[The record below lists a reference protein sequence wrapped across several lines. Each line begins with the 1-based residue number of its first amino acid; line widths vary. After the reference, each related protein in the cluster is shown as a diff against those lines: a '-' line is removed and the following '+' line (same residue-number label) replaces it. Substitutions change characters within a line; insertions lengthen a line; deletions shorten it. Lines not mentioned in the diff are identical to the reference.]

1 MKRLVPCRLKRYIL
15 LTIQDINLHHHQSFE
30 DVVVHIRFEEEV
42 VVDNTVAVVDKVD
55 VADKENIVADA
66 EVGDSKVVVDML
78 D

>member
-42 VVDNTVAVVDKVD
+42 VVDNTVAVVDKVA
-55 VADKENIVADA
+55 VDKENIVADA
-66 EVGDSKVVVDML
+66 EVDDSKVVVDML

>member
-1 MKRLVPCRLKRYIL
+1 M
-15 LTIQDINLHHHQSFE
+15 
-30 DVVVHIRFEEEV
+30 
-42 VVDNTVAVVDKVD
+42 VDNTVAVVDKVD